1 MLCAVHLKL
10 NTSTPAGTS
19 PERSLAE
26 AEYLVFRDIALEQR
40 RLLHLRL
47 VTSGRAFLIISS
59 QDRPRFDT
67 LYVEIGPTKV
77 AFGKYNGGSSKE
89 TSSHPGI
96 QDSPIQVWLFFDTDY
111 IYIGTEATDVEE
123 EVTIARFWS
132 KDLDGANHLGLASSG
147 EAIWVLSDGRRLGEG
162 RGK

>member
-1 MLCAVHLKL
+1 MLCAVHLEL

-111 IYIGTEATDVEE
+111 IYIGTEATDMEE
-123 EVTIARFWS
+123 EVTIARF
-132 KDLDGANHLGLASSG
+132 
-147 EAIWVLSDGRRLGEG
+147 
-162 RGK
+162 